1 MQIKRIFLFYSIGD
15 KNEKLMYYINYNK
28 IWTIKNPLDFFHEVY
43 KSASS
48 LRYSFLIFS
57 VIFLWIEYILTNFFV
72 IVLKVLL
79 LYII

>member
-15 KNEKLMYYINYNK
+15 KNEEWIYYINYNK

-43 KSASS
+43 KSANFEVQIASS
-48 LRYSFLIFS
+48 L
-57 VIFLWIEYILTNFFV
+57 
-72 IVLKVLL
+72 LL